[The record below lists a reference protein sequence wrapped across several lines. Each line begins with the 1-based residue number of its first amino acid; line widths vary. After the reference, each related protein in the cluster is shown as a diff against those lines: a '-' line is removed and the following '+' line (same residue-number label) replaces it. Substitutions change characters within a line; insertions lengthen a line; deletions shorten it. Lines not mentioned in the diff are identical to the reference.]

1 MNTKEVAAISIK
13 LLALWLLIQV
23 ILYIPSLILI
33 ISTFGEIKQNKVQ
46 LDFYVSVVSTF
57 LIIGTVASF
66 VLFRVSNSVLNK
78 IPDTTEI
85 KHDGLSQ
92 QFILQ
97 VAGTFFIVNALSTL
111 LSYSTILL
119 RDEDF
124 NISNYFYVSG
134 ILLEF
139 VIGAHLLVSSIIWV
153 RWLNYLRGTH
163 NAF

>member
-1 MNTKEVAAISIK
+1 MNTKEVTAIAIK

-33 ISTFGEIKQNKVQ
+33 INTFGEINQNKVQ
-46 LDFYVSVVSTF
+46 LEFYVSVVLTF
-57 LIIGTVASF
+57 LVIGTVASF
-66 VLFRVSNSVLNK
+66 VLFRVSSSVLNK
-78 IPDTTEI
+78 IPATTET

-97 VAGTFFIVNALSTL
+97 VAGTFFIVSALSTL
-111 LSYSTILL
+111 LSYSTVLL

-153 RWLNYLRGTH
+153 RWFNYLRGRT
-163 NAF
+163 

>member
-1 MNTKEVAAISIK
+1 MNTKEVAAIAIK
-13 LLALWLLIQV
+13 LLALWLLTQV

-33 ISTFGEIKQNKVQ
+33 INTFGAINQNTVP
-46 LDFYVSVVSTF
+46 LDFYASVVCTF
-57 LIIGTVASF
+57 LVVGTVASF
-66 VLFRVSNSVLNK
+66 ILFRVSNSVLNK
-78 IPDTTEI
+78 VPMTSEI
-85 KHDGLSQ
+85 NHEGLSQ

-119 RDEDF
+119 KDEQF

-139 VIGAHLLVSSIIWV
+139 AIGAHLLVSSVIWV
-153 RWLNYLRGTH
+153 RWLNYFRGRT
-163 NAF
+163 